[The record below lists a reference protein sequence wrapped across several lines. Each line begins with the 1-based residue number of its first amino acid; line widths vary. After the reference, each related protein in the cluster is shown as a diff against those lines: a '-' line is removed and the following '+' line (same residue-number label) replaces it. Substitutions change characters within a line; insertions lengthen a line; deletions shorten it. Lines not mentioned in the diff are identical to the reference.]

1 MIKILVFYGLDCGSC
16 SLMESRIKN
25 VLLNHKAITF
35 DHINIRENED
45 LVKKYQI
52 LTIPSVV
59 YLLNDIE
66 VFRTTGIVSEES
78 IKKEIEYLE
87 YKENA
92 SNN

>member
-1 MIKILVFYGLDCGSC
+1 MIRILAFYGLDCGSC
-16 SLMESRIKN
+16 SLIESRIKN
-25 VLLNHKAITF
+25 ILSIHEAITF
-35 DHINIRENED
+35 DHINIRENAN

-52 LTIPSVV
+52 LTIPTII
-59 YLLNDIE
+59 YLVNDIE

-92 SNN
+92 SNS